1 MPVIL
6 LALTSHSQLGNTGR
20 PTGFYVPEAMYP
32 CHAFTAAGYDVA
44 FTSVQGGQPPVTG
57 VEPGDAEVAAFLRDH
72 AGALADTPIP
82 GQLDPVD
89 YDAIFYVGGH
99 GAMWD
104 FPGCQDLARLAA
116 GIYARGGVI
125 AAVCHGPAGLADLQ
139 LDDGSYLVDGKRLTA
154 FTNEEEAATGLAGV
168 VPFALETRLTERGA
182 RFTGKAAFTA
192 HAVADGRLITGQ
204 NPASA
209 ASTAELTLLALAS
222 ARPRPAR
229 P

>member
-1 MPVIL
+1 LSFP
-6 LALTSHSQLGNTGR
+6 AGR
-20 PTGFYVPEAMYP
+20 GGPPRGAGVDPGHAEA
-32 CHAFTAAGYDVA
+32 
-44 FTSVQGGQPPVTG
+44 
-57 VEPGDAEVAAFLRDH
+57 AAFLRDH
-72 AGALADTPIP
+72 AGALTDTPVP
-82 GQLDPVD
+82 SQLDPAD

-104 FPGCQDLARLAA
+104 FPGCQDLATLAA

-154 FTNEEEAATGLAGV
+154 FTNEEETATGLAGV

-192 HAVADGRLITGQ
+192 HAIADGRLITGQ